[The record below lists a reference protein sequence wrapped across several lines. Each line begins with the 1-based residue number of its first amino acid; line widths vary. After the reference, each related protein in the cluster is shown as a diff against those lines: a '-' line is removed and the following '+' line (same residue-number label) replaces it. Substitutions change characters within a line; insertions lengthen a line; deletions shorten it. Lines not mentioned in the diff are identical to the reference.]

1 MNIKSEIEK
10 RSGWKTLR
18 FLFFLRA
25 GEQRKRSFENE
36 KYKSVNIV
44 IISHNTDLTI
54 LYIEI

>member
-25 GEQRKRSFENE
+25 GEQRKGALRMKTQKH
-36 KYKSVNIV
+36 KYRYN
-44 IISHNTDLTI
+44 LA
-54 LYIEI
+54 